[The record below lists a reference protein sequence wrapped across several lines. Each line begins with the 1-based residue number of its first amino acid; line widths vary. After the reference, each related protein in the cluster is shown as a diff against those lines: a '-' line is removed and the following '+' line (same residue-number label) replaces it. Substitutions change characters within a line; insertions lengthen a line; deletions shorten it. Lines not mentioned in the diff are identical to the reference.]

1 MIKRKHTLVRYGV
14 ILSCLLN
21 LIVMWGGEANGQGLS
36 VAPSRI
42 FFKGKPGQ
50 TVTESITFTNNSNKT
65 LTFTS
70 AIKDWERD
78 SLGTKVY
85 YPASKLK
92 ESNGNWLS
100 LSEST
105 IVLAP
110 GQTKQ
115 VALNMQIPT
124 NAIAMSQSMVFFTQ
138 ANEQRKVDAQV
149 KIGLNVLLEVGVQVY
164 HVPDGLLPGT
174 LEFLAFDDRGIKKKD
189 TASVRAM
196 RVKVKNNGQL
206 NKDAYVRFE
215 LTNIETGEE
224 ITIKPIAIA
233 MLPNAVQSIQL
244 ELPGNLKGRYLVV
257 SILDAGSQYSLKV
270 AEKEIIY

>member
-1 MIKRKHTLVRYGV
+1 MVKGKRTSVRYGV
-14 ILSCLLN
+14 ILSCIFILST
-21 LIVMWGGEANGQGLS
+21 IWGGEAVGQGLS

-50 TVTESITFTNNSNKT
+50 TVTESITFTNNSDKPF
-65 LTFTS
+65 TFTS
-70 AIKDWERD
+70 VIKDWERD

-85 YPASKLK
+85 HPVGKLK

-105 IVLAP
+105 IILQP

-115 VALNMQIPT
+115 VALNMQIT
-124 NAIAMSQSMVFFTQ
+124 KDATALTHSMVFFTQ
-138 ANEQRKVDAQV
+138 ANEQKKIDTQV

-174 LEFLAFDDRGIKKKD
+174 LEFLAFEDRGIKKKD
-189 TASVRAM
+189 TALVRAM
-196 RVKVKNNGQL
+196 SIKVKNNGQL

-233 MLPNAVQSIQL
+233 MLPYAVQSIHL
-244 ELPGNLKGRYLVV
+244 ELPGNLKGRFLAV

-270 AEKEIIY
+270 AEKEITY

>member
-1 MIKRKHTLVRYGV
+1 MIKGKHTSVRYGV
-14 ILSCLLN
+14 ILSCIFILST
-21 LIVMWGGEANGQGLS
+21 IWGGEAVGQGLS

-50 TVTESITFTNNSNKT
+50 TVTESITFTNNSDKPF
-65 LTFTS
+65 TFTS
-70 AIKDWERD
+70 VIKDWERD

-85 YPASKLK
+85 HPVGKLK

-105 IVLAP
+105 IILQP

-115 VALNMQIPT
+115 VALNMQIT
-124 NAIAMSQSMVFFTQ
+124 KDATALTHSMVFFTQ
-138 ANEQRKVDAQV
+138 ANEQKKIDTQV

-174 LEFLAFDDRGIKKKD
+174 LEFLAFEDRGIKKKD
-189 TASVRAM
+189 TALVRAM
-196 RVKVKNNGQL
+196 SIKVKNNGQL
-206 NKDAYVRFE
+206 HKDAYVRFE

-233 MLPNAVQSIQL
+233 MLPYAVQSIHL
-244 ELPGNLKGRYLVV
+244 ELPGNLKGRFLAV

-270 AEKEIIY
+270 AEKEITY

>member
-1 MIKRKHTLVRYGV
+1 MVKGKRTSVRYGV
-14 ILSCLLN
+14 ILSCIFILST
-21 LIVMWGGEANGQGLS
+21 IWGGEAVGQGLS

-50 TVTESITFTNNSNKT
+50 TVTESITFTNNSDKPF
-65 LTFTS
+65 TFTS
-70 AIKDWERD
+70 VIKDWERD

-85 YPASKLK
+85 HPVGKLK

-105 IVLAP
+105 IILQP

-115 VALNMQIPT
+115 VALNMQIT
-124 NAIAMSQSMVFFTQ
+124 KDATALTHSMVFFTQ
-138 ANEQRKVDAQV
+138 ANEQKKIDTQV

-174 LEFLAFDDRGIKKKD
+174 LEFLAFEDRGIKKKD
-189 TASVRAM
+189 TALVRAM
-196 RVKVKNNGQL
+196 SIKVKNNGQL

-224 ITIKPIAIA
+224 IIIKPIAIA
-233 MLPNAVQSIQL
+233 MLPYAVQSIHL
-244 ELPGNLKGRYLVV
+244 ELPGNLKGRFLAV

-270 AEKEIIY
+270 AEKEITY

>member
-1 MIKRKHTLVRYGV
+1 MIKGKHTLVRYGV
-14 ILSCLLN
+14 ILSCILI

-50 TVTESITFTNNSNKT
+50 TVTESITFTNNSNKN

-85 YPASKLK
+85 YPSSKLK

-105 IVLAP
+105 IVLTP

-124 NAIAMSQSMVFFTQ
+124 NAIVMSHSMVFFTQ
-138 ANEQRKVDAQV
+138 ANEQKKVDAQV

-174 LEFLAFDDRGIKKKD
+174 LEFLAFDDRGINKKD
-189 TASVRAM
+189 TAFVRAM

-233 MLPNAVQSIQL
+233 MLPNAIQSIQL

>member
-1 MIKRKHTLVRYGV
+1 MIKGKHTSVRYGV
-14 ILSCLLN
+14 ILSCIFILST
-21 LIVMWGGEANGQGLS
+21 IWGGEAVGQGLS

-50 TVTESITFTNNSNKT
+50 TVTESITFTNNSDKPF
-65 LTFTS
+65 TFTS
-70 AIKDWERD
+70 VIKDWERD

-85 YPASKLK
+85 HPVGKLK

-105 IVLAP
+105 IILQP
-110 GQTKQ
+110 GQTKH
-115 VALNMQIPT
+115 VALNMQIT
-124 NAIAMSQSMVFFTQ
+124 KDATALTHSMVFFTQ
-138 ANEQRKVDAQV
+138 ANEQKKIDTKV

-174 LEFLAFDDRGIKKKD
+174 LEFLAFEDRGIKKKD
-189 TASVRAM
+189 TALVRAM
-196 RVKVKNNGQL
+196 SIKVKNNGQL
-206 NKDAYVRFE
+206 HKDAYVRFE

-233 MLPNAVQSIQL
+233 MLPYAVQSIHL
-244 ELPGNLKGRYLVV
+244 ELPGNLKGRFLAV

-270 AEKEIIY
+270 AEKEITY

>member
-1 MIKRKHTLVRYGV
+1 MIKGKHTSVRYGV
-14 ILSCLLN
+14 ILSYIFILST
-21 LIVMWGGEANGQGLS
+21 IWGGEAVGQGLS

-50 TVTESITFTNNSNKT
+50 TVTESITFTNNSDKPF
-65 LTFTS
+65 TFTS
-70 AIKDWERD
+70 VIKDWERD

-85 YPASKLK
+85 HPVGKLK

-105 IVLAP
+105 IILQP

-115 VALNMQIPT
+115 VALNMQIT
-124 NAIAMSQSMVFFTQ
+124 KDATALTHSMVFFTQ
-138 ANEQRKVDAQV
+138 ANEQKKIDTQV

-174 LEFLAFDDRGIKKKD
+174 LEFLAFEDRGIKKKD
-189 TASVRAM
+189 TALVRAM
-196 RVKVKNNGQL
+196 SIKVKNNGQL

-224 ITIKPIAIA
+224 IIIKPIAIA
-233 MLPNAVQSIQL
+233 MLPYAVQSIHL
-244 ELPGNLKGRYLVV
+244 ELPGNLKGRFLAV

-270 AEKEIIY
+270 AEKEITY

>member
-1 MIKRKHTLVRYGV
+1 MIKGKHTLVRYGV
-14 ILSCLLN
+14 ILYCILT
-21 LIVMWGGEANGQGLS
+21 LIAIWGGEANGQGLS

-50 TVTESITFTNNSNKT
+50 TVTESITFTNNSNKPF
-65 LTFTS
+65 TFTS
-70 AIKDWERD
+70 IIKDWERD

-85 YPASKLK
+85 FPVGKLK
-92 ESNGNWLS
+92 ASNGNWLS

-105 IVLAP
+105 IVLNP

-124 NAIAMSQSMVFFTQ
+124 NATALSHSMVFFTQ
-138 ANEQRKVDAQV
+138 ANEQKKVDAQV

-174 LEFLAFDDRGIKKKD
+174 LEFLAFDDRGIMKKD
-189 TASVRAM
+189 TALVRAM
-196 RVKVKNNGQL
+196 SIKIKNNGQL

-233 MLPNAVQSIQL
+233 MLPYAEQSIHL
-244 ELPGNLKGRYLVV
+244 ELPGNLKGRYLAVA
-257 SILDAGSQYSLKV
+257 ILDAGSQYSLKV
-270 AEKEIIY
+270 AEKEINY

>member
-1 MIKRKHTLVRYGV
+1 MVKGKRTSVRYGV
-14 ILSCLLN
+14 ILSCIFILST
-21 LIVMWGGEANGQGLS
+21 IWGGEAVGQGLS

-50 TVTESITFTNNSNKT
+50 TVTESITFTNNSDKPF
-65 LTFTS
+65 TFTS
-70 AIKDWERD
+70 VIKDWERD

-85 YPASKLK
+85 HPVGKLK

-105 IVLAP
+105 IILQP

-115 VALNMQIPT
+115 VALNMQIT
-124 NAIAMSQSMVFFTQ
+124 KDATALTHSMVFFTQ
-138 ANEQRKVDAQV
+138 ANEQKKIDTKV

-174 LEFLAFDDRGIKKKD
+174 LEFLAFEDRGIKKKD
-189 TASVRAM
+189 TALVRAM
-196 RVKVKNNGQL
+196 SIKVKNNGQL

-233 MLPNAVQSIQL
+233 MLPYAVQSIHL
-244 ELPGNLKGRYLVV
+244 ELPGNLKGRFLAV

-270 AEKEIIY
+270 AEKEITY

>member
-1 MIKRKHTLVRYGV
+1 MIKGKHTSVRYGV
-14 ILSCLLN
+14 ILSYIFILST
-21 LIVMWGGEANGQGLS
+21 IWGGEAVGQGLS

-50 TVTESITFTNNSNKT
+50 TVTESITFTNNSDKPF
-65 LTFTS
+65 TFTS
-70 AIKDWERD
+70 VIKDWERD

-85 YPASKLK
+85 HPVGKLK

-105 IVLAP
+105 IILQP

-115 VALNMQIPT
+115 VALNMQIT
-124 NAIAMSQSMVFFTQ
+124 KDATALTHSMVFFTQ
-138 ANEQRKVDAQV
+138 ANEQKKIDTQV

-174 LEFLAFDDRGIKKKD
+174 LEFLAFEDRGIKKKD
-189 TASVRAM
+189 TALVRAM
-196 RVKVKNNGQL
+196 SIKVKNNGQL

-233 MLPNAVQSIQL
+233 MLPYAVQSIHL
-244 ELPGNLKGRYLVV
+244 ELPGNLKGRFLAV

-270 AEKEIIY
+270 AEKEITY

>member
-1 MIKRKHTLVRYGV
+1 MVKGKHTSVRYGV
-14 ILSCLLN
+14 ILSCIFILST
-21 LIVMWGGEANGQGLS
+21 IWGGEAVGQGLS

-50 TVTESITFTNNSNKT
+50 TVTESITFTNNSDKPF
-65 LTFTS
+65 TFTS
-70 AIKDWERD
+70 VIKDWERD

-85 YPASKLK
+85 HPVGKLK

-105 IVLAP
+105 IILQP

-115 VALNMQIPT
+115 VALNMQIT
-124 NAIAMSQSMVFFTQ
+124 KDATALTHSMVFFTQ
-138 ANEQRKVDAQV
+138 ANEQKKIDTQV

-174 LEFLAFDDRGIKKKD
+174 LEFLAFEDRGIKKKD
-189 TASVRAM
+189 TALVRAM
-196 RVKVKNNGQL
+196 SIKVKNNGQL

-233 MLPNAVQSIQL
+233 MLPYAVQSIHL
-244 ELPGNLKGRYLVV
+244 ELPGNLKGRFLAV

-270 AEKEIIY
+270 AEKEITY

>member
-1 MIKRKHTLVRYGV
+1 MIKGKHTLVRYGV
-14 ILSCLLN
+14 VLSCLLN

-50 TVTESITFTNNSNKT
+50 TVTESITFTNNSNRL

-78 SLGTKVY
+78 SLGVKVY
-85 YPASKLK
+85 HPAAKLK
-92 ESNGNWLS
+92 ASNGNWLS

-105 IVLAP
+105 IILNP
-110 GQTKQ
+110 GQTRQ

-124 NAIAMSQSMVFFTQ
+124 DATALSHSMVFFTQ
-138 ANEQRKVDAQV
+138 ANEQKKVDAQV

-174 LEFLAFDDRGIKKKD
+174 LEFLAFDDLGIRRKD
-189 TASVRAM
+189 TAVVRAM

-233 MLPNAVQSIQL
+233 MLPHAVQSIHL

-270 AEKEIIY
+270 AEKEISY

>member
-1 MIKRKHTLVRYGV
+1 MVKGKHTSVRYGV
-14 ILSCLLN
+14 ILSCIFILST
-21 LIVMWGGEANGQGLS
+21 IWGGEAVGQGLS

-50 TVTESITFTNNSNKT
+50 TVTESITFTNNSDKPF
-65 LTFTS
+65 TFTS
-70 AIKDWERD
+70 VIKDWERD

-85 YPASKLK
+85 HPVGKLK

-105 IVLAP
+105 IILQP

-115 VALNMQIPT
+115 VALNMQIT
-124 NAIAMSQSMVFFTQ
+124 KDATALTHSMVFFTQ
-138 ANEQRKVDAQV
+138 ANEQKKIDTKV

-174 LEFLAFDDRGIKKKD
+174 LEFLAFEDRGIMKKD
-189 TASVRAM
+189 TALVRTM
-196 RVKVKNNGQL
+196 NIKVKNNGQL

-233 MLPNAVQSIQL
+233 MLPYAVQSIHL
-244 ELPGNLKGRYLVV
+244 ELPGNLKGRFLAV

-270 AEKEIIY
+270 AEKEITY

>member
-1 MIKRKHTLVRYGV
+1 MIKGKHTLVRYGV
-14 ILSCLLN
+14 ILLCILN
-21 LIVMWGGEANGQGLS
+21 LITIWGGEANGQGLS

-50 TVTESITFTNNSNKT
+50 TVTELITFTNNSNKSF
-65 LTFTS
+65 TFTS
-70 AIKDWERD
+70 VIKDWERD

-85 YPASKLK
+85 HPAGKLK
-92 ESNGNWLS
+92 ASNGNWFS

-105 IVLAP
+105 IVLEP

-115 VALNMQIPT
+115 VALNMQITT
-124 NAIAMSQSMVFFTQ
+124 NATALTQSMVFFTQ
-138 ANEQRKVDAQV
+138 ANEQKKVDAQV

-164 HVPDGLLPGT
+164 HVPDGLSPGT

-189 TASVRAM
+189 AALVRTM
-196 RVKVKNNGQL
+196 SIKVKNNGQL

-233 MLPNAVQSIQL
+233 MLPHAVQSIHL
-244 ELPGNLKGRYLVV
+244 ELPGNLKGRYLAV

-270 AEKEIIY
+270 AEKEINY

>member
-1 MIKRKHTLVRYGV
+1 MIKGKHTLVRYGV
-14 ILSCLLN
+14 ILSCILI

-85 YPASKLK
+85 HPAGKLK

-138 ANEQRKVDAQV
+138 ANEQKKIDAQV

>member
-1 MIKRKHTLVRYGV
+1 MVKGKRTSVRYGV
-14 ILSCLLN
+14 ILSCIFILST
-21 LIVMWGGEANGQGLS
+21 IWGGEAVGQGLS

-50 TVTESITFTNNSNKT
+50 TVTESITFTNNSDKPF
-65 LTFTS
+65 TFTS
-70 AIKDWERD
+70 VIKDWERD

-85 YPASKLK
+85 HPVGKLK

-105 IVLAP
+105 IILQP

-115 VALNMQIPT
+115 VALNMQIT
-124 NAIAMSQSMVFFTQ
+124 KDATALTHSMVFFTQ
-138 ANEQRKVDAQV
+138 ANEQKKIDTQV

-174 LEFLAFDDRGIKKKD
+174 LEFLAFEDRGIKKKD
-189 TASVRAM
+189 TALVRAM
-196 RVKVKNNGQL
+196 SIKVKNNGQL
-206 NKDAYVRFE
+206 HKDAYVRFE

-233 MLPNAVQSIQL
+233 MLPYAVQSIHL
-244 ELPGNLKGRYLVV
+244 ELPGNLKGRFLAV

-270 AEKEIIY
+270 AEKEITY